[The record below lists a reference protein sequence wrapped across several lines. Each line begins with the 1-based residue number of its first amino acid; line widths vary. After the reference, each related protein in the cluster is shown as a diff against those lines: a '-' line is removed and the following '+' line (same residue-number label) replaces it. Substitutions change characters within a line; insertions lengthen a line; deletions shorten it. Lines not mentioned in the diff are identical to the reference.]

1 MYKWLLCKDIKLK
14 KKNFFDGKIFGN
26 ERNVDINV
34 VRLILGLDLVVRKCS
49 FLFVFKNEM
58 D

>member
-1 MYKWLLCKDIKLK
+1 MIIMQRYKIK
-14 KKNFFDGKIFGN
+14 KKKIFFVGKIFGN
-26 ERNVDINV
+26 ECYVYINV